1 MEINQSLKIG
11 DIYFDIND
19 IVLVK
24 TGDKFS
30 VGLGNPVTIDVPKY
44 SYQGR
49 LSSIKTGIIEVDS
62 STELHSNVQ
71 KIRIGNILEM
81 NLISK
86 LNKGEK

>member
-11 DIYFDIND
+11 DTYFDIND

-24 TGDKFS
+24 TGDKFFA
-30 VGLGNPVTIDVPKY
+30 GLGDSVTIDVPKY

-49 LSSIKTGIIEVDS
+49 LSSIKTGVIEVDS
-62 STELHSNVQ
+62 STELHSNVH

-86 LNKGEK
+86 LNKEVE